1 MSAISSGSRQPAGRV
16 ALPSVPYW
24 IWRRLTSVRW
34 AIGLILGAALFSA
47 AGVIIPQVPPQ
58 LIGIPGQIEA
68 HIDLQRGTW
77 GWATDP
83 LAEFP
88 WFYDANGGIFN
99 LYQQP
104 YWYALIALVAVAI
117 AVCTVSR
124 CGADLANGAAAAAA
138 RQRCVLRAGAAP
150 LLARPGGA
158 AAACG
163 ERRGGDRGAAPPPL
177 PR

>member
-1 MSAISSGSRQPAGRV
+1 M
-16 ALPSVPYW
+16 
-24 IWRRLTSVRW
+24 
-34 AIGLILGAALFSA
+34 
-47 AGVIIPQVPPQ
+47 IIPQVPPQ

-68 HIDLQRGTW
+68 HIDAQRGTW

-124 CGADLANGAAAAAA
+124 SAPIWRTVRRPPRRVNAAYFE
-138 RQRCVLRAGAAP
+138 RGAAP

-163 ERRGGDRGAAPPPL
+163 ERRDGDRGAAPPPL